1 MRPWMGALAATAAIA
16 MLPAASALA
25 ADGDP
30 SVIEVKLPNKAAAQH
45 LIDIGFDLGDGL
57 DQSNPN
63 SVKATV
69 VVTPEEQAQLT
80 AMGYPTVNT
89 IQTPADVDALR
100 AERQKT
106 IDAENAAK
114 EALNNAP
121 SSGKTK
127 KAAVGTVR
135 AQHADY
141 WEDAGG
147 RWLSVEG
154 TTTQA
159 TVTPPR
165 TYSGPQLVASWYDAS
180 GNQIGSA
187 NLQPYLDTDVSPV
200 APYLYHVSR
209 YRLGDASTIGTP
221 MPAFVRI
228 AAPNGDVAQLDVRK
242 WVGNGAPQYA
252 AGFQQDFMTH
262 YVDPQESYK
271 LMSDLAAQYPNIS
284 QVYDLPNKTPGYQR
298 HSQAILG
305 LKTPYTNATGNLD
318 QVPPSAPR
326 GQPPVTPNPG
336 ESTAERQAQAV
347 VLTSNAWGQDG
358 GNNVR
363 VRLVNPGASGEPL
376 LVAVDP
382 ATSMIRVNLATD
394 DNGAITSTAK
404 QVVDAINANAE
415 AAKLVTASTYRGN
428 TGAGVVAPGA
438 SATTLSDFLNAPLSY
453 PRGPQTVKMLRIG
466 KHRDGTKVGV
476 FIYCQEHAREWG
488 TPLVCDETAQRLLK
502 NYGTDAETTNLVDNL
517 DIFIIPTI
525 NADGA
530 AYSMYDNAAQR
541 RNMVDYCASN
551 PAGANDPMARN
562 SWGVDLNRNFSVGSF
577 FDGFQGASGNCTSD
591 TFAGPSELSEPEVR
605 NEAYVQSTFSNIKFA
620 MNVHSNGGYFMWP
633 PGAYKPTT
641 REPLPYPP
649 YGTLNYFDQT
659 AKAVN
664 DRIYNY
670 RHTAIL
676 PQQTGPVL
684 DVLYSAAGNSADEAY
699 YNHGIIGY
707 DFEIGASHVLP
718 DGSSV
723 NTGFQPCFGGV
734 GTGGGFGNCPS
745 SGSLVNE
752 GHDEGMEF
760 ANGNYALLASALA
773 YQNDTAPPTVTASGD
788 SVTNVAQAVK
798 FTSNE
803 ASSIYYTLDGSTPTT
818 SSTEWKPNRPRELP
832 DPVQIND
839 DATLKWIAVDFKGNQ
854 SAVQSKSFVIDTV
867 APTISLTGF
876 NEGDTFTQ
884 GRPIKVSY
892 TCADEQGGSGVA
904 SCTGTTANG
913 GNLDTSTPGTFAYTV
928 TAKDAGGN
936 TTTVT
941 RSYSVIPATNS
952 NGGVS
957 GTVPATLS
965 LTLNAPAQFGN
976 FTPGV
981 TRTYTASTTANVI
994 STAGDALLS
1003 VADPDANAAS
1013 VGHLVNGT
1021 FVLPQPLQA
1030 RARNATNTG
1039 TAFNNVGSSA
1049 SPLNLLTW
1057 SAPISNDA
1065 LTLEFSQLV
1074 NQNDP
1079 LRTGTY
1085 SKALTFTLSTTTP

>member
-1 MRPWMGALAATAAIA
+1 MRPWMGALAAAAAIA
-16 MLPAASALA
+16 LVPTASALA
-25 ADGDP
+25 QDDGNTC
-30 SVIEVKLPNKAAAQH
+30 VFEIKLPDKAAAQS
-45 LIDIGFDLGDGL
+45 LIDQGYDLGDGL
-57 DQSNPN
+57 DQSDPHNI
-63 SVKATV
+63 KATV
-69 VVTPEEQAQLT
+69 VATPEEQARL
-80 AMGYPTVNT
+80 AALGYPAVNT
-89 IQTPADVDALR
+89 IETPADVEALR
-100 AERQKT
+100 AQRQYA
-106 IDAENAAK
+106 IDEQKDADAALNSAKAAK
-114 EALNNAP
+114 
-121 SSGKTK
+121 TK
-127 KAAVGTVR
+127 AAAVGTVR

-147 RWLSVEG
+147 RWLYIEG

-159 TVTPPR
+159 TV
-165 TYSGPQLVASWYDAS
+165 SGRSYTGPVLVASWYDAGATQISS
-180 GNQIGSA
+180 GNMQA
-187 NLQPYLDTDVSPV
+187 LQDTDVTPTS
-200 APYLYHVSR
+200 PYLYHQLKV
-209 YRLGDASTIGTP
+209 RLGDASTIGQP
-221 MPAFVRI
+221 MPSFIRI
-228 AAPNGDVAQLDVRK
+228 AAPNGDVAQLDVKK

-252 AGFQQDFMTH
+252 QGFQQDFNTH

-298 HSQAILG
+298 HAQTVVGISTLYTGATTTPAAAEQA
-305 LKTPYTNATGNLD
+305 K
-318 QVPPSAPR
+318 
-326 GQPPVTPNPG
+326 
-336 ESTAERQAQAV
+336 AV
-347 VLTSNAWGQDG
+347 VVTTKAWGQEHG
-358 GNNVR
+358 GNDVNI
-363 VRLVNPGASGEPL
+363 RLVNPGSAGEPL
-376 LVAVDP
+376 LVSANGM
-382 ATSMIRVNLATD
+382 AIRVNLATD
-394 DNGAITSTAK
+394 ANGVVTSTAK
-404 QVVDAINANAE
+404 DVVDAINNNAG
-415 AAKLVTASTYRGN
+415 ASALVTASLYRTN
-428 TGAGVVAPGA
+428 TGVGVVTPQSTA
-438 SATTLSDFLNAPLSY
+438 SQLSDWLKAPASY

-466 KHRDGTKVGV
+466 KVRDGSKVGV

-517 DIFIIPTI
+517 DIFLIPTI

-530 AYSMYDNAAQR
+530 AYSMYDFASQR
-541 RNMVDYCASN
+541 RNMVNYCASN
-551 PAGANDPMARN
+551 PAGNNDPLARN

-577 FDGFQGASGNCTSD
+577 FDGYQGASGACTND
-591 TFAGPSELSEPEVR
+591 TFAGPSEMSEPEVR

-620 MNVHSNGGYFMWP
+620 MNVHSSGGYFMWP

-659 AKAVN
+659 AAAVN

-699 YNHGIIGY
+699 YNHNIIGY
-707 DFEIGASHVLP
+707 DFEIGASKVLP
-718 DGSSV
+718 TGQSQG
-723 NTGFQPCFGGV
+723 TGFQPCFSTSTPN
-734 GTGGGFGNCPS
+734 TGGGAGNCNAN
-745 SGSLVNE
+745 LVNE

-760 ANGNYALLASALA
+760 ANGNYALLQSALQYA
-773 YQNDTAPPTVTASGD
+773 NDTKAPTVTATGD

-798 FTSNE
+798 FKSDE

-854 SAVQSKSFVIDTV
+854 SAVQSKAFLIDTV

-876 NEGDTFTQ
+876 NQGDTFTQ
-884 GRPIKVSY
+884 GRPVKVSY

-913 GNLDTSTPGTFAYTV
+913 GNLDTSTPGTFLYTV

-941 RSYSVIPATNS
+941 RSYNVIPATNT

-965 LTLNAPAQFGN
+965 LTLNGPAQFGT

-981 TRTYTASTTANVI
+981 TRTYLASTTANVV
-994 STAGDALLS
+994 STAGDATLS
-1003 VADPDANAAS
+1003 VADPDTNAAS
-1013 VGHLVNGT
+1013 VGPLVNGS
-1021 FVLPQPLQA
+1021 FVLAQPLQA
-1030 RARNATNTG
+1030 RARNAANTG

-1085 SKALTFTLSTTTP
+1085 AKSLTFTLSTTTP